1 MYELRSR
8 FYEELYNRWIA
19 MGLLVRVKKERVLAD
34 YPWIR
39 KWDGFM
45 GSCASY
51 LKEQLALA
59 RAENAPK
66 NAIYKR
72 DDGSWATTDDVADA
86 RTRFVLGLENASP
99 PE

>member
-1 MYELRSR
+1 MDCHKLFCWLGEFKRTTK
-8 FYEELYNRWIA
+8 
-19 MGLLVRVKKERVLAD
+19 GGVLAD
-34 YPWIR
+34 YLWIR

-72 DDGSWATTDDVADA
+72 DDGSWATTDDVADE
-86 RTRFVLGLENASP
+86 RTRFVLGLETSSP